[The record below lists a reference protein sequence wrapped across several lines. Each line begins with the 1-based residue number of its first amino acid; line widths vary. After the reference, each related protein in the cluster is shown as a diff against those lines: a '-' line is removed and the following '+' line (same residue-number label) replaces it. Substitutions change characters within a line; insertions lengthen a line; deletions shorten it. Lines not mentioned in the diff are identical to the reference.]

1 MLNIR
6 AKSFDQLKAEKSLFV
21 GSGNLVPSWW
31 SFCKGTAHV
40 FSEEARHVVPL
51 QGRKHGGLGLGGVD
65 EGPGDC
71 VSQSSPFRARQQHV
85 GRSSIFPP
93 ASRLWHTL

>member
-21 GSGNLVPSWW
+21 GRGNLVPSWW

-51 QGRKHGGLGLGGVD
+51 QGRKHGGLGLGVWN
-65 EGPGDC
+65 EGRDDS
-71 VSQSSPFRARQQHV
+71 VSQSYPFRARHQHV
-85 GRSSIFPP
+85 DRSSIFQL
-93 ASRLWHTL
+93 ASRLCHHF